1 LRAPRENPAVEA
13 RMAKAHGLAKSE
25 PGRIRVGIGGWTYEP
40 WRGTFYPKGLA
51 QKNELAYA
59 AQRLTAIE
67 INGTFYGSQ
76 KPASFIKWREET
88 PDDFVFSVKAP
99 RFVVQKRAL
108 AETAESIARFFAS
121 GVAELREK
129 LGPVLWQFAPTKK
142 FDPADFAA
150 FLGLLPRELSGR
162 PLRHALE
169 VRHASF
175 ACEAFVDLA
184 RKHGAAIVTA
194 CDSEHPQIADAT
206 ADFAYFRIMGSSESK
221 ELGYAPAAL
230 KGWAARANDFAV
242 GRSDEGLNHVV
253 APKAGAPRD
262 VFLFFIAGFKER
274 NPAAAMDII
283 RRLR

>member
-1 LRAPRENPAVEA
+1 
-13 RMAKAHGLAKSE
+13 MAKADGGAKVQA
-25 PGRIRVGIGGWTYEP
+25 GRVRVGIGGWTYEP

-59 AQRLTAIE
+59 AEHLTAIE

-88 PDDFVFSVKAP
+88 SEDFVFSVKAP
-99 RFVVQKRAL
+99 RFVVQRRAL
-108 AETAESIARFFAS
+108 AEARESIERFFSS
-121 GVAELREK
+121 GVGELREK
-129 LGPVLWQFAPTKK
+129 LGPILWQFAPTKK

-150 FLGLLPRELSGR
+150 FLELLPHELAGR

-169 VRHASF
+169 VRHESF
-175 ACEAFVDLA
+175 VCDAFVDLA

-206 ADFAYFRIMGSSESK
+206 ADFAYFRIMGAQESQA
-221 ELGYAPAAL
+221 LGYALDAL
-230 KGWAARANDFAV
+230 KQWASRANDLAAGKFVEDLSHIA
-242 GRSDEGLNHVV
+242 

-262 VFLFFIAGFKER
+262 VFMFFISGFKER
-274 NPAAAMDII
+274 NPAAAMDLIA
-283 RRLR
+283 RLR